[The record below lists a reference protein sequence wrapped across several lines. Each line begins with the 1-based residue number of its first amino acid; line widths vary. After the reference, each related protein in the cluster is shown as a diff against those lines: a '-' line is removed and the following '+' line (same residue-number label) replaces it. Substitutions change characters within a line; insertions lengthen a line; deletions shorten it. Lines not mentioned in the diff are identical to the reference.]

1 MSSKQKLP
9 IGLQTFSDIRTDNYV
24 YVDKTALALKL
35 IEDGR
40 YYFLARPRRF
50 GKSLFLDTLKDLFE
64 GKQSLFEGLSIHDQ
78 WDWESTSPVIHIS
91 FGAGLHDDVAG
102 LDVTIK
108 HILQSNAKRLGI
120 SCEETDDAKYQFA
133 QLIEA
138 ICEKHG
144 KVVILI
150 DEYDKPILDNISNKD
165 TARAMRDRLKNI
177 YSVIKDSD
185 AFIRFAFITGVSKFS
200 KVNLFSGL
208 NNLEDITLN
217 PHYATICGYTHH
229 DLQTTFKTHLQG
241 ADMAQVKDW
250 YNGYNYLGEKVY
262 NPFDI
267 LLFISNGVDR
277 FNSYWWSTGNPSFLV
292 ELLKSKTYFIPE
304 LSHYQADSVVLDSF
318 NVDHIELV
326 ALLWQTGYLTI
337 SHEEKGP
344 FGSVYHLTLPNREIR
359 LSLNRL
365 FINYL
370 TTQSSEVLRYQKSLY
385 EVLIS
390 GDVDALEGI
399 LTRLFASIP
408 YQSFT
413 NNNMQDYEGYY
424 TSVIYAY
431 LASLGFE
438 IIVEDCTNHGRI
450 DITLK
455 IEGKVYLFEAKV
467 TDKASHDETDDKALA
482 QIKSRQY
489 AQKYRGEGE
498 VYCVVL
504 TFSKQ
509 ERNLVGFVWEKL
521 DLVAFLQDSPLD
533 EVDTTRDKGLP
544 RDFSYEVRLVLGI

>member
-1 MSSKQKLP
+1 MKKLP
-9 IGLQTFSDIRTDNYV
+9 IGIQTFEKIREGNYA
-24 YVDKTALALKL
+24 YIDKTEVALKL
-35 IEDGR
+35 ASEGD
-40 YYFLARPRRF
+40 YYFLSRPRRF

-64 GKQSLFEGLSIHDQ
+64 GKKNLFEGLAIHDQ
-78 WDWESTSPVIHIS
+78 WDWSVTSPVIRVS
-91 FGAGLHDDVAG
+91 FGAGVHDNVDA
-102 LDVTIK
+102 LDTTIQQ
-108 HILQSNAKRLGI
+108 ILKGNAKRLGLT
-120 SCEETDDAKYQFA
+120 CHDTGDVKYQFA
-133 QLIEA
+133 QLLEA
-138 ICEKHG
+138 ACEKHG
-144 KVVILI
+144 KVVILV
-150 DEYDKPILDNISNKD
+150 DEYDKPILDNISD
-165 TARAMRDRLKNI
+165 EETARAMRDRLKNF

-185 AFIRFAFITGVSKFS
+185 AFIKFVFITGVSKFS

-217 PHYATICGYTHH
+217 PHYATICGYTHL
-229 DLQTTFKTHLQG
+229 DLQTTFKAHLQG
-241 ADMAQVKDW
+241 ADMVEVKDW

-277 FNSYWWSTGNPSFLV
+277 FNSYWWSTGNPGFLV

-318 NVDHIELV
+318 DVDHIDLV

-337 SHEEKGP
+337 DHEEKTP
-344 FGSVYHLTLPNREIR
+344 FGSVYHLALPNREIR

-370 TTQSSEVLRYQKSLY
+370 TTQTGEVLSYQKSLY
-385 EVLIS
+385 EVLVK

-399 LTRLFASIP
+399 FTRLFASIP
-408 YQSFT
+408 YQTFT
-413 NNNMQDYEGYY
+413 NNKLQDYEGYY

-438 IIVEDCTNHGRI
+438 IISEDCTNRGRI

-455 IEGKVYLFEAKV
+455 IEGKVYLFEVKV
-467 TDKASHDETDDKALA
+467 TDKATQEASGDKALA
-482 QIKSRQY
+482 QIQSRQY
-489 AQKYRGEGE
+489 AQKYQGAGE
-498 VYCVVL
+498 VYCVGL

-509 ERNLVGFVWEKL
+509 TRNLAGVVWEKL
-521 DLVAFLQDSPLD
+521 DLVAFLQESPLG
-533 EVDTTRDKGLP
+533 EVELDMARDKDLP
-544 RDFSYEVRLVLGI
+544 RDI

>member
-1 MSSKQKLP
+1 MNKLP
-9 IGLQTFSDIRTDNYV
+9 IGIQTFEKIREGNYA
-24 YVDKTALALKL
+24 YIDKTEIALKL
-35 IEDGR
+35 VSEGD
-40 YYFLARPRRF
+40 YYFLSRPRRF

-64 GKQSLFEGLSIHDQ
+64 SKKNLFEGLAIHDQ
-78 WDWESTSPVIHIS
+78 WDWSVTSPVIRIS
-91 FGAGLHDDVAG
+91 FGAGVHDNVDA
-102 LDVTIK
+102 LDTTIQQ
-108 HILQSNAKRLGI
+108 ILGGNAKRLGLT
-120 SCEETDDAKYQFA
+120 CHDTDDVKYQFA
-133 QLIEA
+133 QLLEA
-138 ICEKHG
+138 ACEKHG
-144 KVVILI
+144 KVVILV
-150 DEYDKPILDNISNKD
+150 DEYDKPILDNISDKE
-165 TARAMRDRLKNI
+165 TARVMRDRLKNF

-185 AFIRFAFITGVSKFS
+185 AFIKFVFITGVSKFS

-229 DLQTTFKTHLQG
+229 DLQTTFKAHLQG
-241 ADMAQVKDW
+241 ADMAEVKDW

-318 NVDHIELV
+318 DVDHIDLV

-337 SHEEKGP
+337 DHEEKTP
-344 FGSVYHLTLPNREIR
+344 FGSVYHLALPNREIR

-370 TTQSSEVLRYQKSLY
+370 TTQTGEVLSYQKSLY
-385 EVLIS
+385 EVLGK

-399 LTRLFASIP
+399 FTRLFASIP
-408 YQSFT
+408 YQNFT
-413 NNNMQDYEGYY
+413 NNKLQDYEGYY

-438 IIVEDCTNHGRI
+438 IIAEDCTNRGRI

-455 IEGKVYLFEAKV
+455 IEGKVYLFEVKV
-467 TDKASHDETDDKALA
+467 TDKATQEASDDKALA
-482 QIKSRQY
+482 QIESRQY
-489 AQKYRGEGE
+489 AQKYQGAGE
-498 VYCVVL
+498 VYCVGL

-509 ERNLVGFVWEKL
+509 TRNLAGVVWEKL
-521 DLVAFLQDSPLD
+521 DLVAFLRESPLG
-533 EVDTTRDKGLP
+533 EVELDMARDKDLP
-544 RDFSYEVRLVLGI
+544 RDIEL